1 MAADHSHSKEI
12 PTESGPPA
20 GGAGDSSTGSA
31 GETASAAATS
41 SRETSAPA
49 PLKPAVN
56 PVTSV
61 SDRVA
66 ASTRDTVRS
75 LKLSSVGLE
84 LALSVLIG
92 LFAGRWLDRKLG
104 SDPWLMILGI
114 CLGFAA
120 GLRSLMKMMDKAA
133 KAADAADKAD
143 RDSSK
148 SGGAS

>member
-12 PTESGPPA
+12 PAESGPPA
-20 GGAGDSSTGSA
+20 GGAGDSSTGS
-31 GETASAAATS
+31 GVETASA
-41 SRETSAPA
+41 SAPS

-104 SDPWLMILGI
+104 SDPWLMIVGI

-133 KAADAADKAD
+133 KAADAAEKAD
-143 RDSSK
+143 RDRAK

>member
-12 PTESGPPA
+12 PAESGPPA
-20 GGAGDSSTGSA
+20 GGAGDSSTG
-31 GETASAAATS
+31 TAS
-41 SRETSAPA
+41 ETGSASAPVA
-49 PLKPAVN
+49 REPSVPSPLKPAVN

-104 SDPWLMILGI
+104 SDPWLMIVGI

-133 KAADAADKAD
+133 KASDAADKAD
-143 RDSSK
+143 EESSK
-148 SGGAS
+148 RGRTS

>member
-12 PTESGPPA
+12 PAESGPPA

-31 GETASAAATS
+31 GETAGASATS
-41 SRETSAPA
+41 

-143 RDSSK
+143 RDSTK
-148 SGGAS
+148 NGGAS

>member
-1 MAADHSHSKEI
+1 MAADHAHSGEI
-12 PTESGPPA
+12 PAESGPPA
-20 GGAGDSSTGSA
+20 GGSGGSSTSGAS
-31 GETASAAATS
+31 GDEVTASAAGKTTAS
-41 SRETSAPA
+41 

-66 ASTRDTVRS
+66 ASTRATVRS

-92 LFAGRWLDRKLG
+92 LFAGRWIDRRLG
-104 SDPWLMILGI
+104 SDPWLMIVGI

-120 GLRSLMKMMDKAA
+120 GLRSLMKMMEKAA
-133 KAADAADKAD
+133 KAAEIDDAADKQ
-143 RDSSK
+143 SG
-148 SGGAS
+148 GGAS